1 MMSNIK
7 RFFLFFIIISITLG
21 QKNPIDIATVGS
33 RQLRMNGQLNIDYNP
48 AILGYSAIKKQS
60 LISGQNS
67 IDTIP
72 TVYDNELI
80 QNVLGI
86 VSCILAHKFHDE
98 LVLHKLRLY

>member
-1 MMSNIK
+1 MMSNMK

-48 AILGYSAIKKQS
+48 AALGYFAVKKQS

-67 IDTIP
+67 VDTIHN
-72 TVYDNELI
+72 VYD
-80 QNVLGI
+80 
-86 VSCILAHKFHDE
+86 DE
-98 LVLHKLRLY
+98 